1 MINFSIFKK
10 GKKDADYHRQQVS
23 ERGILERIDK
33 VLDEISEEGLKEIY
47 ELEERIKRIV
57 NDPRT
62 RGALENFIGTKE
74 VTKEVKLTK
83 PAPKQND
90 KKPKKVEPIDVTPKI
105 DLGDIKEEFAET
117 PIDEPV
123 EEPAEVPTEE
133 TVEVAAEEPV
143 EVPVEETVEETSQ
156 ETMEIPVEEPKEEA
170 KE

>member
-62 RGALENFIGTKE
+62 RGALENFIETKE
-74 VTKEVKLTK
+74 VTKEVKPAK

-105 DLGDIKEEFAET
+105 DLGDIKKESAET
-117 PIDEPV
+117 PIDKPV
-123 EEPAEVPTEE
+123 EDPAEVHIEE
-133 TVEVAAEEPV
+133 TVEVDVEDPV
-143 EVPVEETVEETSQ
+143 EVPAVETEEENSQ
-156 ETMEIPVEEPKEEA
+156 ETTEIPVEEPKEET